1 MCSSYIFR
9 MSLSAFFHTV
19 YSLHSCASILVS
31 TKSLTSSAIIYYAGW
46 QGLHH
51 VLLSLTSV
59 VTSTFIHICFH
70 VSGSWLA
77 WTSYASAINAAPYCI
92 GLCLFYISVSSICLG
107 NVEYQPSPLLDI
119 HLEIYE
125 RYFCPSFDYVEY
137 LPVRDAN
144 PSPVQ
149 CALLSPYV
157 INCPSRCAP
166 RWRDALE
173 SWRSRTLVR
182 PLSAG
187 RFSIN
192 LFSSAL
198 FLLCPQGVSPSF
210 GLSSAHRDR

>member
-59 VTSTFIHICFH
+59 VTSAFIHIWFH

-173 SWRSRTLVR
+173 CLMTLSNTCSSLVR
-182 PLSAG
+182 RAFLHQSILFSFVSPLPAG
-187 RFSIN
+187 RFSIIWIIIC
-192 LFSSAL
+192 SSW
-198 FLLCPQGVSPSF
+198 
-210 GLSSAHRDR
+210 